1 MKLRYRLW
9 ILSGDDYTII
19 KQCNRKT
26 RLSFGLIGGFV
37 GLLFILTFGST
48 LYAFNVLFESLVIGL
63 LLGLFFA
70 TVITNIYLFLL
81 YTFSKTRFPY
91 IPNRSARILSHILRL
106 SFVCFIAILIS
117 KPIESILLY
126 DTYKDQVREL
136 KCEKIAEAQSLI
148 KSISDDHI
156 VELEKSLSY
165 AVKKDNQEEIYN
177 IQLELSEQRKTTSID
192 LKEAEA
198 RIYESS
204 FFIQGIVVMHE
215 ANPSCWLIT
224 ILLCFLFIT
233 PALIKIFLP
242 STSDYYQQKG
252 KTEIGLVKEDYRL
265 FKIEYSKVFKNNLTL
280 DIDYEEHFEDP
291 PFNTIRKREVGP
303 KLLTQEEFIQHIY
316 NAI

>member
-19 KQCNRKT
+19 KQCSRKT

-37 GLLFILTFGST
+37 GLLFTLTFGST
-48 LYAFNVLFESLVIGL
+48 LYAFNVLFESLVIGI

-117 KPIESILLY
+117 KPIESILLHN
-126 DTYKDQVREL
+126 TYNNEVKEL

-148 KSISDDHI
+148 KSIGDDRI
-156 VELEKSLSY
+156 VALEKSLSY
-165 AVKKDNQEEIYN
+165 AVKKDNQEDIDN

-192 LKEAEA
+192 LKEAEVK
-198 RIYESS
+198 IYKSS
-204 FFIQGIVVMHE
+204 FFIQGIVVMHK
-215 ANPSCWLIT
+215 ANPSCWLIS
-224 ILLCFLFIT
+224 ILFCFLFAT
-233 PALIKIFLP
+233 PALIKVFLP
-242 STSDYYQQKG
+242 SKSDYYQQKG
-252 KTEIGLVKEDYRL
+252 ITEVSLVKEDYQL
-265 FKIEYSKVFKNNLTL
+265 FKTEYSKVFKNNLSL
-280 DIDYEEHFEDP
+280 EINYEEHFEDP
-291 PFNTIRKREVGP
+291 PFNTIRKREVGTQP
-303 KLLTQEEFIQHIY
+303 FTQEDFIQHIY